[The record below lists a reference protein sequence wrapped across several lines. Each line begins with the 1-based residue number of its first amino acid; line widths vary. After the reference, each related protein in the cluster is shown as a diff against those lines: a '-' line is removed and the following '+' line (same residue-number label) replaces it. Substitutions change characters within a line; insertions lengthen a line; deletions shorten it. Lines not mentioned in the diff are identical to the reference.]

1 LSLLRLAYM
10 ILINPLQAFS
20 SVRGE
25 VGYRGPLVFLLV
37 FGWVTAIMSG
47 ALSLFDVDYSNP
59 SNAGGSA
66 QLFAPWVIGNYAPN
80 LQGITRVVVFAVLVM
95 VGYVILTAL
104 SIPVLALV
112 AWVMK
117 RRSERLSVCL
127 SSATKAV
134 LYGMTPGFLFG
145 WVPNPLYL
153 VGLWATLWQALAV
166 KEMFDFGWVKTI
178 AAVLCWVLIVGVI
191 HDAASYMWMEIW

>member
-1 LSLLRLAYM
+1 MSLLRLAYM

-47 ALSLFDVDYSNP
+47 ALSLFGVDYSNP

-66 QLFAPWVIGNYAPN
+66 QLFAPCVIGNYAPN
-80 LQGITRVVVFAVLVM
+80 LQGITHVAVFAVLVM

-117 RRSERLSVCL
+117 GRSERRSVCL